1 MNDARAQ
8 AMPSEITVATD
19 NVPDCALEDNPDG
32 SKRVCQTEDGG
43 LMQEKGKNWHDNYK
57 K

>member
-19 NVPDCALEDNPDG
+19 NVPDGALEDNPDG

-43 LMQEKGKNWHDNYK
+43 LMQEKGKSWHDNYK